1 MKASSS
7 ITYLAR
13 ALVVAGLVIAGVGCG
28 AAQPVEVVVTPFT
41 SQHEAVFE
49 NGVDL
54 IRDPEGADGGWLAS
68 WEEDTDRRVT
78 LADVVA
84 VVTVR
89 TLRTDVDLD
98 RNETYRV
105 IVHVDR
111 ELLGHMDEEITLAVR
126 EGESGYASVRTNVDR
141 VLEQP
146 FVAFVKWQRDDDGA
160 IRPRWHLSPAS
171 DPVVRRVRELLS
183 SRRHVSEYDGSR
195 RTVIIR
201 NN

>member
-1 MKASSS
+1 MKASPS
-7 ITYLAR
+7 IALLAL
-13 ALVVAGLVIAGVGCG
+13 AVVIAEMGCG

-41 SQHEAVFE
+41 DQHAAVFE
-49 NGVDL
+49 NGVDM
-54 IRDPEGADGGWLAS
+54 IRDPEGTDGGWLAS

-78 LADVVA
+78 LADVVT

-105 IVHVDR
+105 IVHADR
-111 ELLGHMDEEITLAVR
+111 QLLGHLDEETTLAVR
-126 EGESGYASVRTNVDR
+126 AGETGYASVRSNVDHI
-141 VLEQP
+141 LEQQ
-146 FVAFVKWQRDDDGA
+146 FVAFVKWQRGDDGV